1 VGMRFFN
8 VWSEE
13 GSREDMLY
21 RMLKDNTA
29 EYLTRHKR
37 DWIHVHDVVRAIC
50 YLIPVL
56 MFFGGGIVSAV
67 LATVIYSIP
76 PIVRLTCLGLTQV
89 SGTYSEVS
97 RSFGGTLIQTLRKI
111 KFPLAVPSL
120 VIGFNQTVI
129 MAFEATYLGSNGW
142 LIKFQK
148 NNLIIDPWLKGDLI
162 FPPGEWFFKGSLE
175 KEISIDKEIDIIL
188 LTQGLP
194 DHCHI
199 PTLEMFR
206 KDIPI
211 ICPKSAVETLKKI
224 GFSSIKMLKPTE
236 KTKLFNLSFEATAG
250 APVPQIENG
259 YIVKDDQDNGFYI
272 EPHGY
277 LDENLNKQNLDAV
290 ITPTKNLELPLV
302 GSFVKGADVIPKL
315 INKFKP
321 KYILSSTIGGDAK
334 YSGFLN
340 NFISVQDYEE
350 ELDCNLVDLKSMQSI
365 MI

>member
-1 VGMRFFN
+1 
-8 VWSEE
+8 
-13 GSREDMLY
+13 
-21 RMLKDNTA
+21 
-29 EYLTRHKR
+29 
-37 DWIHVHDVVRAIC
+37 
-50 YLIPVL
+50 
-56 MFFGGGIVSAV
+56 
-67 LATVIYSIP
+67 
-76 PIVRLTCLGLTQV
+76 
-89 SGTYSEVS
+89 
-97 RSFGGTLIQTLRKI
+97 
-111 KFPLAVPSL
+111 
-120 VIGFNQTVI
+120 

-142 LIKFQK
+142 LIKFIK
-148 NNLIIDPWLKGDLI
+148 TNLIIDPWLKGDLI

-175 KEISIDKEIDIIL
+175 EEISIDKKIDIIL

-194 DHCHI
+194 DHCHV

-211 ICPKSAVETLKKI
+211 ICSKSAVETLEKI
-224 GFSSIKMLKPTE
+224 GFTSIKMLKPTE
-236 KTKLFNLSFEATAG
+236 KTTQFNLSFEATAG

-259 YIVKDDQDNGFYI
+259 YIIKDDKDNGFYI

-315 INKFKP
+315 INKFNP
-321 KYILSSTIGGDAK
+321 KYILSSTVGGEAK

-350 ELDCNLVDLKSMQSI
+350 ELNCNLVDLKSMQSI

>member
-1 VGMRFFN
+1 
-8 VWSEE
+8 
-13 GSREDMLY
+13 
-21 RMLKDNTA
+21 
-29 EYLTRHKR
+29 
-37 DWIHVHDVVRAIC
+37 
-50 YLIPVL
+50 
-56 MFFGGGIVSAV
+56 
-67 LATVIYSIP
+67 
-76 PIVRLTCLGLTQV
+76 
-89 SGTYSEVS
+89 
-97 RSFGGTLIQTLRKI
+97 
-111 KFPLAVPSL
+111 
-120 VIGFNQTVI
+120 

-142 LIKFQK
+142 FIKFK
-148 NNLIIDPWLKGDLI
+148 NTNLIIDPWLKGDLI

-175 KEISIDKEIDIIL
+175 EEISMDKNIDIIL

-194 DHCHI
+194 DHCHV

-206 KDIPI
+206 IDIPI

-224 GFSSIKMLKPTE
+224 GFSLINVLRPTE
-236 KTKLFNLSFEATAG
+236 KTILFNLSFEATAG

-277 LDENLNKQNLDAV
+277 LDENLNKQTLDAV

-315 INKFKP
+315 INKFNP
-321 KYILSSTIGGDAK
+321 KFILSSTVGGDAK

-340 NFISVQDYEE
+340 NFNSVQDNEK
-350 ELDCNLVDLKSMQSI
+350 ELNCNHVDLKSKQSI

>member
-1 VGMRFFN
+1 
-8 VWSEE
+8 
-13 GSREDMLY
+13 
-21 RMLKDNTA
+21 
-29 EYLTRHKR
+29 
-37 DWIHVHDVVRAIC
+37 
-50 YLIPVL
+50 
-56 MFFGGGIVSAV
+56 
-67 LATVIYSIP
+67 
-76 PIVRLTCLGLTQV
+76 
-89 SGTYSEVS
+89 
-97 RSFGGTLIQTLRKI
+97 
-111 KFPLAVPSL
+111 
-120 VIGFNQTVI
+120 
-129 MAFEATYLGSNGW
+129 
-142 LIKFQK
+142 
-148 NNLIIDPWLKGDLI
+148 
-162 FPPGEWFFKGSLE
+162 
-175 KEISIDKEIDIIL
+175 L

-194 DHCHI
+194 DHCHV

-224 GFSSIKMLKPTE
+224 GFNSIKELKPTE
-236 KTKLFNLSFEATAG
+236 KTNHFNLSFEATAG

-315 INKFKP
+315 INKFNP
-321 KYILSSTIGGDAK
+321 KFILSSTVGGDAK

-340 NFISVQDYEE
+340 NLISVQDYEE
-350 ELDCNLVDLKSMQSI
+350 ELNCNLVDLKSMQSI